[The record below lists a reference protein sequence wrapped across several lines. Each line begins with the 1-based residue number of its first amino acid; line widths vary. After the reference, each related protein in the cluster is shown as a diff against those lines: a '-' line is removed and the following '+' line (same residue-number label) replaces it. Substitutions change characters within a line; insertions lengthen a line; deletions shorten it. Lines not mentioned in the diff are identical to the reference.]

1 VLGRSSGQV
10 PSAPPLTAGRVT
22 AAAATVG
29 WPSPWGVTG
38 WARTGWEPGE
48 VRPVFRWPVARE
60 VAEGLPGFITM
71 MLNMRSSRRFL
82 AMMTAAVLMLAAC
95 SAGENGSTLVA
106 TTVDAGSPISTV
118 EGDATVGAVSI
129 PEEVVV
135 EQAVESAV
143 EDTPSGL
150 SAARGGDVDGLP
162 EPLVPLSELRSGGP
176 PPDGIPPI
184 DDPKFVPVA
193 GIDFLA
199 ENEPVMAVDVGGDA
213 RAYPVQILIWHE
225 IVNDTVGGVPLAVT
239 YCPLCNSAV
248 AYDRRVDGRVMSF
261 GTSGLLWN
269 SALVM
274 YDRQTETLWSHFNG
288 EAIVGMLTG
297 TELETFPVAT
307 VPWGLWRDAHPDGLV
322 LSRDTGFDRNYGSN
336 PYPGYDDIT
345 SEPFLFEGEVDGRFT
360 AMTRVVGVEREAD
373 ALAVPLV
380 LLREQGVVPVTVAG
394 QELTVWWAPGTV
406 SALDE
411 GAIVDGD
418 DIGATGVFVPVV
430 DGTALTFTSSGG
442 DFVDD
447 QTGSAWNL
455 LGMAVGGPLVGR
467 QLEPVV
473 HVDTFWFAWSAFQPD
488 TVVAAI
494 P

>member
-1 VLGRSSGQV
+1 MTLNARSSRWLL
-10 PSAPPLTAGRVT
+10 AAMT
-22 AAAATVG
+22 AAAV
-29 WPSPWGVTG
+29 V
-38 WARTGWEPGE
+38 
-48 VRPVFRWPVARE
+48 
-60 VAEGLPGFITM
+60 
-71 MLNMRSSRRFL
+71 
-82 AMMTAAVLMLAAC
+82 LAAC
-95 SAGENGSTLVA
+95 SAGGEGATSVVA
-106 TTVDAGSPISTV
+106 SVDSSVPAS
-118 EGDATVGAVSI
+118 AT
-129 PEEVVV
+129 PQDVVV
-135 EQAVESAV
+135 EHVVESAV

-150 SAARGGDVDGLP
+150 AAARGGDVDGLP
-162 EPLVPLSELRSGGP
+162 EPLVSLSELRSGGP

-184 DDPKFVPVA
+184 DDPKFIPVA
-193 GIDFLA
+193 GVDFLA

-225 IVNDTVGGVPLAVT
+225 IVNDTVGGVPLAVS

-307 VPWGLWRDAHPDGLV
+307 VSWGVWRDAHPDGLV

-360 AMTRVVGVEREAD
+360 AMTRVVGIERDSE

-380 LLREQGVVPVTVAG
+380 LLREQGVVPVTIAG

-411 GAIVDGD
+411 GSIVDGD

-447 QTGSAWNL
+447 QTGSTWNL
-455 LGMAVGGPLVGR
+455 LGMAVGGSLVGR
-467 QLEPVV
+467 QLEPVE
-473 HVDTFWFAWSAFQPD
+473 HVDTFWFAWAAFRPD
-488 TVVAAI
+488 TAVAAN

>member
-1 VLGRSSGQV
+1 MTLNTRSFG
-10 PSAPPLTAGRVT
+10 
-22 AAAATVG
+22 
-29 WPSPWGVTG
+29 
-38 WARTGWEPGE
+38 
-48 VRPVFRWPVARE
+48 
-60 VAEGLPGFITM
+60 
-71 MLNMRSSRRFL
+71 RFL
-82 AMMTAAVLMLAAC
+82 ATMTVAVLLLAAC
-95 SAGENGSTLVA
+95 SAGGNGSASVA
-106 TTVDAGSPISTV
+106 TTADAGPPISPV
-118 EGDATVGAVSI
+118 EGDSSAPAVSV
-129 PEEVVV
+129 PGEVVV
-135 EQAVESAV
+135 EQAVESEV

-150 SAARGGDVDGLP
+150 TAARGGDVVGLP
-162 EPLVPLSELRSGGP
+162 EPLVPLTELRSGGP

-193 GIDFLA
+193 GVDFLA
-199 ENEPVMAVDVGGDA
+199 ENEPVMAVDVDGDA

-225 IVNDTVGGVPLAVT
+225 IVNDTVGGIPLAVT

-288 EAIVGMLTG
+288 EAIVGVLTG

-307 VPWGLWRDAHPDGLV
+307 VPWGVWRDAHPDGLV
-322 LSRDTGFDRNYGSN
+322 LSRDTGFDRQYGSN

-360 AMTRVVGVEREAD
+360 AMTRVVGIEGESE

-380 LLREQGVVPVTVAG
+380 VLREQGVVSVTMEG
-394 QELTVWWAPGTV
+394 QDLTVWWAPGTA

-418 DIGATGVFVPVV
+418 DIGATGVFVPIV
-430 DGTALTFTSSGG
+430 DGNALTFTPSGG
-442 DFVDD
+442 SFIDD

-455 LGMAVGGPLVGR
+455 LGIAVEGPLVDR
-467 QLEPVV
+467 QLEPVE
-473 HVDTFWFAWSAFQPD
+473 HVDTFWFAWSAFRPD
-488 TVVAAI
+488 TAAASA
-494 P
+494 